1 MAYLPGEVSNRI
13 SELREQAH
21 LTQKELAEKIGVSP
35 STMTRI
41 EHGETGVR
49 DETMQNL
56 ARVFDV
62 SVDFLLGLTDSPN
75 KKNYEI
81 RQLGLSYDA
90 ARAMITGKL
99 NMDVL
104 NLMLANKTFAMITR
118 LIGEYF
124 SGTASVGVEARNKL
138 LSMTVTNLSALT
150 KELPENA
157 DEINRQIRE
166 INASRIQAY
175 EMNTTRIEVLF
186 RQMLNELKRQ
196 VEVESYPSENMNL
209 ELIQKIQEEVM
220 STYEQAKKSKQ
231 EVTPETIAEI
241 TIQNLE
247 EVTDMPD
254 DTKEQLKQVMI
265 SLMQMQTGERNPND
279 ENQ

>member
-1 MAYLPGEVSNRI
+1 MAYLPGEASNRI

-81 RQLGLSYDA
+81 GQLGLSYDA

-138 LSMTVTNLSALT
+138 LSMAVTNLSALT

-196 VEVESYPSENMNL
+196 VEVESHPSENMNL
-209 ELIQKIQEEVM
+209 ELIQKIQKEVM

-231 EVTPETIAEI
+231 EVTPEIISEI

-247 EVTDMPD
+247 EVADMTDD
-254 DTKEQLKQVMI
+254 AKEQLKQVMI
-265 SLMQMQTGERNPND
+265 SLMQLQTDERNQND
-279 ENQ
+279 KNQ

>member
-1 MAYLPGEVSNRI
+1 MAYLPGEASNRI

-41 EHGETGVR
+41 EHGETGIR

-81 RQLGLSYDA
+81 GQLGLSYDA

-138 LSMTVTNLSALT
+138 LSMAVTNLSALT

-157 DEINRQIRE
+157 DEINRQIQE

-196 VEVESYPSENMNL
+196 VEVESHPSENMNL
-209 ELIQKIQEEVM
+209 ELIQKIQKEVM

-231 EVTPETIAEI
+231 EVTPEIISEI
-241 TIQNLE
+241 TIQNLG
-247 EVTDMPD
+247 EVADMTDD
-254 DTKEQLKQVMI
+254 AKEQLKQVMI
-265 SLMQMQTGERNPND
+265 SLMQLQTDERNQND
-279 ENQ
+279 KNQ